1 MAGFRA
7 SSGSAG
13 ASFIIFPTSQS
24 EPVPLQH
31 PPFTHDTTAVYPL
44 SKHTRPP
51 PIDEYSLRPINGF
64 IDMRHLVMTLLLG
77 SYLLAGSV
85 LPAQAQEESS
95 AELDK
100 PPTWVQNFGKQLRAS
115 LESPEPKIKR
125 DALQHITYFASFYG
139 DNLDFSDTVPTLV
152 ELYRSDDDAQVRLFA
167 VVALYAIGDDDG
179 MQQVRSAMYQQKWPP
194 RLQFVTMAALTSYYG
209 AETFSMDR
217 EAAVMAEN
225 LMRHYLRPRVEVGPL
240 EVVQPQMEQ
249 R

>member
-1 MAGFRA
+1 
-7 SSGSAG
+7 
-13 ASFIIFPTSQS
+13 
-24 EPVPLQH
+24 
-31 PPFTHDTTAVYPL
+31 
-44 SKHTRPP
+44 
-51 PIDEYSLRPINGF
+51 
-64 IDMRHLVMTLLLG
+64 MRHLVMTLLLG